1 MAQAIG
7 IGTGVILDTSQ
18 VPFSPL
24 SSTNTVLISNVFR
37 LARATAMSAQI
48 ITDGVSIVDY
58 QVQVTNCPYNFGRAA
73 NQKILGTVTNRD
85 DSAASNMWA
94 TVASGVIPKGG
105 IPQGTIVTIAN
116 SIHEDARVILTYD
129 AGNSGGTT
137 AACYVNARNTGF

>member
-24 SSTNTVLISNVFR
+24 SSSNTVLISNAFR
-37 LARATAMSAQI
+37 LSRATSMSTQI
-48 ITDGVSIVDY
+48 LTDGVSIVDY
-58 QVQVTNCPYNFGRAA
+58 QVQVTNLPFSFGRAA
-73 NQKILGTVTNRD
+73 NSRILGNVSVRD

-94 TVASGVIPKGG
+94 TVASGTLPKGA
-105 IPQGTIVTIAN
+105 IPQSIIITIAAVV
-116 SIHEDARVILTYD
+116 HEDARVVLTYD
-129 AGNSGGTT
+129 AANSGGTT